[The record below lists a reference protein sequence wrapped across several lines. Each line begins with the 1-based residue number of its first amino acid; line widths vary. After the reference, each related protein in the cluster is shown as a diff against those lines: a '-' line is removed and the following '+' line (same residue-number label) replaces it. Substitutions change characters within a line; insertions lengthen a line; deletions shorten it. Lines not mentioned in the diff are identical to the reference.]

1 MAARGLGKG
10 LDSLIPKAI
19 SEPSKQEKEEKK
31 AETMVKITMVEPNGG
46 QPRKN
51 FDEDSLMELAESIKQ
66 FGLLQPILVQDKKGH
81 YEIIAGERRWRAAK
95 IAGLKEIPVI
105 IKELTDQE
113 VVEISLIENIQTIGS
128 RLITR
133 RATIGGT
140 IATKDFTTSFPGTL
154 IALDATAEVRFIK
167 KKRLH
172 SRWLQITRLLDKSGR
187 IVLPPQGMISRVR
200 IAFIEK
206 NCQYFKEVGSFML
219 DPENSVAVAFTA
231 MLDQDILINPKI
243 AFTYPTHGVCYSRD
257 IDNIFSSLRFPVYDE
272 ELNTLESM
280 IFTFIESSFQ
290 NISPLQKTRTR
301 GLLYEIIDA
310 LNEETLTIPTEE
322 R

>member
-1 MAARGLGKG
+1 MYEGLSSPNIHTPKNLSEYATVILHYPTSSLWAGG
-10 LDSLIPKAI
+10 TFIMSRPDSY
-19 SEPSKQEKEEKK
+19 PS
-31 AETMVKITMVEPNGG
+31 
-46 QPRKN
+46 RKMN
-51 FDEDSLMELAESIKQ
+51 A
-66 FGLLQPILVQDKKGH
+66 
-81 YEIIAGERRWRAAK
+81 EIIYLGDIEELHRFQRNDRFAEFGAMVT
-95 IAGLKEIPVI
+95 LDEILSTGKAVLPGA
-105 IKELTDQE
+105 
-113 VVEISLIENIQTIGS
+113 LIENIQTIGS

-243 AFTYPTHGVCYSRD
+243 AFTYPTHGVC
-257 IDNIFSSLRFPVYDE
+257 FPVYDE

>member
-1 MAARGLGKG
+1 MYEGLSSPNIHTPKNLSEYATVILHYPTSSLWAGG
-10 LDSLIPKAI
+10 TFIMSRPDSY
-19 SEPSKQEKEEKK
+19 PS
-31 AETMVKITMVEPNGG
+31 
-46 QPRKN
+46 RKMN
-51 FDEDSLMELAESIKQ
+51 A
-66 FGLLQPILVQDKKGH
+66 
-81 YEIIAGERRWRAAK
+81 EIIYLGDIEELHRFQRNDRFAEFGAMVT
-95 IAGLKEIPVI
+95 LDEILSTGKAVLPGA
-105 IKELTDQE
+105 
-113 VVEISLIENIQTIGS
+113 LIENIQKIGS

-290 NISPLQKTRTR
+290 DISPLQKTRTR

>member
-1 MAARGLGKG
+1 MYEGLSSPNIHTPKNLSEYATVILHYPTSSLWAGG
-10 LDSLIPKAI
+10 TFIMSRPDSY
-19 SEPSKQEKEEKK
+19 PS
-31 AETMVKITMVEPNGG
+31 
-46 QPRKN
+46 RKMN
-51 FDEDSLMELAESIKQ
+51 A
-66 FGLLQPILVQDKKGH
+66 
-81 YEIIAGERRWRAAK
+81 EIIYLGDIEELHRFQRNDRFAEFGAMVT
-95 IAGLKEIPVI
+95 LDEILSTGKAVLPGA
-105 IKELTDQE
+105 
-113 VVEISLIENIQTIGS
+113 LIENIQTIGS

-231 MLDQDILINPKI
+231 MHDQDILINPKI

>member
-1 MAARGLGKG
+1 MYEGLSSPNIHTPKNLSEYATVILHYPTSSLWAGG
-10 LDSLIPKAI
+10 TFIMSRPDSY
-19 SEPSKQEKEEKK
+19 PS
-31 AETMVKITMVEPNGG
+31 
-46 QPRKN
+46 RKMN
-51 FDEDSLMELAESIKQ
+51 A
-66 FGLLQPILVQDKKGH
+66 
-81 YEIIAGERRWRAAK
+81 EIIYLGDIEELHRFQRNDRFAEFGAMVT
-95 IAGLKEIPVI
+95 LDEILSTGKAVLPGA
-105 IKELTDQE
+105 
-113 VVEISLIENIQTIGS
+113 LIENIQTIGS

-154 IALDATAEVRFIK
+154 IALDATAEIRFIK

-187 IVLPPQGMISRVR
+187 IVLPSQGMISRVR

-257 IDNIFSSLRFPVYDE
+257 IDNIFSSLRLPVYDE

-290 NISPLQKTRTR
+290 DISPLQKTRTR

>member
-1 MAARGLGKG
+1 MYEGLSSPNIHTPKNLSEYATVILHYPTSSLWAGG
-10 LDSLIPKAI
+10 TFIMSRPDSY
-19 SEPSKQEKEEKK
+19 PS
-31 AETMVKITMVEPNGG
+31 
-46 QPRKN
+46 RKMN
-51 FDEDSLMELAESIKQ
+51 A
-66 FGLLQPILVQDKKGH
+66 
-81 YEIIAGERRWRAAK
+81 EIIYLGDIEELHRFQRNDRFAEFGAMVT
-95 IAGLKEIPVI
+95 LDEILSTGKAVLPGA
-105 IKELTDQE
+105 
-113 VVEISLIENIQTIGS
+113 LIENIQTIGS

-154 IALDATAEVRFIK
+154 IALDATAEIRFIK

-187 IVLPPQGMISRVR
+187 IVLPSQGMISRVR

-290 NISPLQKTRTR
+290 DISPLQKTRTR

>member
-1 MAARGLGKG
+1 MSRP
-10 LDSLIPKAI
+10 DSY
-19 SEPSKQEKEEKK
+19 PS
-31 AETMVKITMVEPNGG
+31 
-46 QPRKN
+46 RKMN
-51 FDEDSLMELAESIKQ
+51 A
-66 FGLLQPILVQDKKGH
+66 
-81 YEIIAGERRWRAAK
+81 EIIYLGDIEELHRFQRNDRFAEFGAMVT
-95 IAGLKEIPVI
+95 LDEILSTGKAVLPGA
-105 IKELTDQE
+105 
-113 VVEISLIENIQTIGS
+113 LIENIQTIGS

-219 DPENSVAVAFTA
+219 DPENSVAAAFTA

-290 NISPLQKTRTR
+290 DISPLQKTRTR

>member
-1 MAARGLGKG
+1 MYEGLSSPNIHTPKNLSEYATVILHYPTSSLWAGG
-10 LDSLIPKAI
+10 TFIMSRPDSY
-19 SEPSKQEKEEKK
+19 PS
-31 AETMVKITMVEPNGG
+31 
-46 QPRKN
+46 RKMN
-51 FDEDSLMELAESIKQ
+51 A
-66 FGLLQPILVQDKKGH
+66 
-81 YEIIAGERRWRAAK
+81 EIIYLGDIEELHRFQRNDRFAEFGAMVT
-95 IAGLKEIPVI
+95 LDEILSTGKAVLPGA
-105 IKELTDQE
+105 
-113 VVEISLIENIQTIGS
+113 LIENIQTIGS

-154 IALDATAEVRFIK
+154 IALDATAEIRFIK

-187 IVLPPQGMISRVR
+187 IVLPSQGMISRVR

-219 DPENSVAVAFTA
+219 DPENSVAAAFTA

>member
-1 MAARGLGKG
+1 MYEGLSSPNIHTPKNLSEYATVILHYPTSSLWAGG
-10 LDSLIPKAI
+10 TFIMSRPDSY
-19 SEPSKQEKEEKK
+19 PS
-31 AETMVKITMVEPNGG
+31 
-46 QPRKN
+46 RKMN
-51 FDEDSLMELAESIKQ
+51 A
-66 FGLLQPILVQDKKGH
+66 
-81 YEIIAGERRWRAAK
+81 EIIYLGDIEELHRFQRNDRFAEFGAMVT
-95 IAGLKEIPVI
+95 LDEILSTGKAVLPGA
-105 IKELTDQE
+105 
-113 VVEISLIENIQTIGS
+113 LIENIQKIGS

-301 GLLYEIIDA
+301 VLLYEIIDA

>member
-1 MAARGLGKG
+1 MYEGLSSPNIHTPKNLSEYATVILHYPTSSLWAGG
-10 LDSLIPKAI
+10 TFIMSRPDSY
-19 SEPSKQEKEEKK
+19 PS
-31 AETMVKITMVEPNGG
+31 
-46 QPRKN
+46 RKMN
-51 FDEDSLMELAESIKQ
+51 A
-66 FGLLQPILVQDKKGH
+66 
-81 YEIIAGERRWRAAK
+81 EIIYLGDIEELHRFQRNDRFAEFGAMVT
-95 IAGLKEIPVI
+95 LDEILSTGKAVLPGA
-105 IKELTDQE
+105 
-113 VVEISLIENIQTIGS
+113 LIENIQTIGS

-154 IALDATAEVRFIK
+154 IALDATAEIRFIK

-187 IVLPPQGMISRVR
+187 IVLPSQGMISRVR

-219 DPENSVAVAFTA
+219 DPENSVAAAFTA

-290 NISPLQKTRTR
+290 DISPLQKTRTR

>member
-1 MAARGLGKG
+1 MYEGLSSPNIHTPKNLSEYATVILHYPTSSLWAGG
-10 LDSLIPKAI
+10 TFIMSRPDSY
-19 SEPSKQEKEEKK
+19 PS
-31 AETMVKITMVEPNGG
+31 
-46 QPRKN
+46 RKMN
-51 FDEDSLMELAESIKQ
+51 A
-66 FGLLQPILVQDKKGH
+66 
-81 YEIIAGERRWRAAK
+81 EIIYLGDIEELHRFQRNDRFAEFGAMVT
-95 IAGLKEIPVI
+95 LDEILSTGKAVLPGA
-105 IKELTDQE
+105 
-113 VVEISLIENIQTIGS
+113 LIENIQTIGS

-154 IALDATAEVRFIK
+154 IALDATAEIRFIK

-257 IDNIFSSLRFPVYDE
+257 IDNIFSSLRFPLDE
-272 ELNTLESM
+272 GEFRSLEQ
-280 IFTFIESSFQ
+280 IVFTFIDSSIQ
-290 NISPLQKTRTR
+290 ELSRLQRARTSGILR
-301 GLLYEIIDA
+301 AIIDD
-310 LNEETLTIPTEE
+310 LNEKPLTSPAS
-322 R
+322 

>member
-1 MAARGLGKG
+1 MYEGLSSPNIHTPKNLSEYATVILHYPTSSLWAGG
-10 LDSLIPKAI
+10 TFIMSRPDSY
-19 SEPSKQEKEEKK
+19 PS
-31 AETMVKITMVEPNGG
+31 
-46 QPRKN
+46 RKMN
-51 FDEDSLMELAESIKQ
+51 A
-66 FGLLQPILVQDKKGH
+66 
-81 YEIIAGERRWRAAK
+81 EIIYLGDIEELHRFQRNDRFAEFGAMVT
-95 IAGLKEIPVI
+95 LDEILSTGKAVLPGA
-105 IKELTDQE
+105 
-113 VVEISLIENIQTIGS
+113 LIENIQTIGS

-187 IVLPPQGMISRVR
+187 IVLPSQGMISRVR

-219 DPENSVAVAFTA
+219 DPENSVAAAFTA

-290 NISPLQKTRTR
+290 DISPLQKTRTR

>member
-1 MAARGLGKG
+1 MYEGLSSPNIHTPKNLSLWAGG
-10 LDSLIPKAI
+10 TFIMSRPDSY
-19 SEPSKQEKEEKK
+19 PS
-31 AETMVKITMVEPNGG
+31 
-46 QPRKN
+46 RKMN
-51 FDEDSLMELAESIKQ
+51 A
-66 FGLLQPILVQDKKGH
+66 
-81 YEIIAGERRWRAAK
+81 EIIYLGDIEELHRFQRNDRFAEFGAMVT
-95 IAGLKEIPVI
+95 LDEILSTGKAVLPGA
-105 IKELTDQE
+105 
-113 VVEISLIENIQTIGS
+113 LIENIQTIGS

>member
-1 MAARGLGKG
+1 MSRP
-10 LDSLIPKAI
+10 DSY
-19 SEPSKQEKEEKK
+19 PS
-31 AETMVKITMVEPNGG
+31 
-46 QPRKN
+46 RKMN
-51 FDEDSLMELAESIKQ
+51 A
-66 FGLLQPILVQDKKGH
+66 
-81 YEIIAGERRWRAAK
+81 EIIYLGDIEELHRFQRNDRFAEFGAMVT
-95 IAGLKEIPVI
+95 LDEILSTGKAVLPGA
-105 IKELTDQE
+105 
-113 VVEISLIENIQTIGS
+113 LIENIQTIGS

>member
-1 MAARGLGKG
+1 MYEGLSSPNIHTPKNLSEYATVILHYPTSSLWAGG
-10 LDSLIPKAI
+10 TFIMSRPDSY
-19 SEPSKQEKEEKK
+19 PS
-31 AETMVKITMVEPNGG
+31 
-46 QPRKN
+46 RKMN
-51 FDEDSLMELAESIKQ
+51 A
-66 FGLLQPILVQDKKGH
+66 
-81 YEIIAGERRWRAAK
+81 EIIYLGDIEELHRFQRNDRFAEFGAMVT
-95 IAGLKEIPVI
+95 LDEILSTGKAVLPGA
-105 IKELTDQE
+105 
-113 VVEISLIENIQTIGS
+113 LIENIQTIGS

-187 IVLPPQGMISRVR
+187 IVLPSQGMISRVR

-290 NISPLQKTRTR
+290 DISPLQKTRTR

>member
-1 MAARGLGKG
+1 MYEGLSSPNIHTPKNLSEYATVILHYPTSSLWAGG
-10 LDSLIPKAI
+10 TFIMSRPDSY
-19 SEPSKQEKEEKK
+19 PS
-31 AETMVKITMVEPNGG
+31 
-46 QPRKN
+46 RKMN
-51 FDEDSLMELAESIKQ
+51 A
-66 FGLLQPILVQDKKGH
+66 
-81 YEIIAGERRWRAAK
+81 EIIYLGDIEELHRFQRNDRFAEFGAMVT
-95 IAGLKEIPVI
+95 LDEILSTGKAVLPGA
-105 IKELTDQE
+105 
-113 VVEISLIENIQTIGS
+113 LIENIQTIGS

-154 IALDATAEVRFIK
+154 IALDATAEIRFIK

-187 IVLPPQGMISRVR
+187 IVLPPQGMMSRVR

-290 NISPLQKTRTR
+290 DISPLQKTRTR

>member
-1 MAARGLGKG
+1 MYEGLSSPNIHTPKNLSEYATVILHYPTSSLWAGG
-10 LDSLIPKAI
+10 TFIMSRPDSY
-19 SEPSKQEKEEKK
+19 PS
-31 AETMVKITMVEPNGG
+31 
-46 QPRKN
+46 RKMN
-51 FDEDSLMELAESIKQ
+51 A
-66 FGLLQPILVQDKKGH
+66 
-81 YEIIAGERRWRAAK
+81 EIIYLGDIEELHRFQRNDRFAEFGAMVT
-95 IAGLKEIPVI
+95 LDEILSTGKAVLPGA
-105 IKELTDQE
+105 
-113 VVEISLIENIQTIGS
+113 LIENIQTIGS

-187 IVLPPQGMISRVR
+187 ITLPQQGMISRVR
-200 IAFIEK
+200 IAFSEK

>member
-1 MAARGLGKG
+1 MYEGLSSPNIHTPKNLSEYATVILHYPTSSLWAGG
-10 LDSLIPKAI
+10 TFIMSRPDSY
-19 SEPSKQEKEEKK
+19 PS
-31 AETMVKITMVEPNGG
+31 
-46 QPRKN
+46 RKMN
-51 FDEDSLMELAESIKQ
+51 A
-66 FGLLQPILVQDKKGH
+66 
-81 YEIIAGERRWRAAK
+81 EIIYLGDIEELHRFQRNDRFAEFGAMVT
-95 IAGLKEIPVI
+95 LDEILSTGKAVLPGA
-105 IKELTDQE
+105 
-113 VVEISLIENIQTIGS
+113 LIENIQTIGS

-140 IATKDFTTSFPGTL
+140 IATKGFTTSFPGTL

-187 IVLPPQGMISRVR
+187 IVLPSQGMISRVR

-219 DPENSVAVAFTA
+219 DPENSVAAAFTA

-290 NISPLQKTRTR
+290 DISPLQKTRTR